1 MEDKIFILEY
11 LLNPAIRSPPP
22 EGWIHSRTI
31 LHFLT
36 DFATEGVQSPGLNC
50 NWHCRDS

>member
-22 EGWIHSRTI
+22 RRLDSFPDHITLSY
-31 LHFLT
+31 
-36 DFATEGVQSPGLNC
+36 GLC
-50 NWHCRDS
+50 NGGSAKSWAEL